1 MKKVTLPIFVLLLQ
15 SVSLFAQAPITADG
29 RIFHTQKALL
39 PRIGTFSASLTGS
52 FFIRPVDY
60 IPSGGVPDD
69 VLQTNADINLD
80 YSLLRNLAISAT
92 LNTFRIENRLD
103 TRPTATLIF
112 SGARLVLKTGSIGV
126 WDDRIQLGGWL
137 EIFAPFGR
145 EPNAPLLPFT
155 NSEFG
160 TGINFIGSYYFDNIF
175 PEFAAG
181 IHVNVGF
188 RNYAS
193 SETIISRGVSPPTR
207 VGNDLLTLR
216 YALGFDVP
224 LPIRNQRITAF
235 AELFGEFYLSA
246 SLQEFVYGRENFSY
260 LGAGAKYQVL
270 DWLSVELMGQLLII
284 GAQDN
289 TNYQTRFG
297 TVPVSLVGLNYAPWR
312 IAGGAKVEFGRRFRI
327 PYAIDEALGLYNPM
341 MYSKSERLRNRKIM
355 DVLDERS
362 QELADIFREVRKQD
376 STLSGKIYYEII
388 IGVRGTVEKV
398 RLLVSTLDDNAYA
411 EFTTEQFADAIR
423 GWRFPPGNREVIF
436 DVFKVELAK
445 DGRLSIIS
453 TASSEELTRQSRAQ

>member
-1 MKKVTLPIFVLLLQ
+1 M
-15 SVSLFAQAPITADG
+15 
-29 RIFHTQKALL
+29 

-60 IPSGGVPDD
+60 IPGGGVPDD
-69 VLQTNADINLD
+69 IIQTNADINLN
-80 YSLLRNLAISAT
+80 YTLLKNLAISAT

-103 TRPTATLIF
+103 TRPTATQLF
-112 SGARLVLKTGSIGV
+112 SGVRLVLKTGSIGV
-126 WDDRIQLGGWL
+126 LNDRIQLGGWF

-145 EPNAPLLPFT
+145 EPNPPLLPFT
-155 NSEFG
+155 QNEFG
-160 TGINFIGSYYFDNIF
+160 AGVHFIGSYYFDNIF
-175 PEFAAG
+175 PEFSSG
-181 IHVNVGF
+181 IHLNLGF
-188 RNYAS
+188 RNYSS
-193 SETIISRGVSPPTR
+193 SETVITRSPSPPIK

-216 YALGFDVP
+216 YALGFDTP
-224 LPIRNQRITAF
+224 LPIRGQRIYAF

-260 LGAGAKYQVL
+260 LGAGARYYVL

-284 GAQDN
+284 GGGDN
-289 TNYQTRFG
+289 TSYITRFG

-312 IAGGAKVEFGRRFRI
+312 IMGGAKVELGRRFRI
-327 PYAIDEALGLYNPM
+327 PYAIDEALGLYDPM
-341 MYSKSERLRNRKIM
+341 TYSRSERLRNRKIM

-362 QELADIFREVRKQD
+362 QELADIFKEVRKQD

-388 IGVRGTVEKV
+388 IGTRGNVERV
-398 RLLVSTLDDNAYA
+398 RLLVSTLDDNAYS

-423 GWRFPPGNREVIF
+423 SWRFPPGSREVIF
-436 DVFKVELAK
+436 NVFKIELSR

-453 TASSEELTRQSRAQ
+453 SASSEELTRQAQAR